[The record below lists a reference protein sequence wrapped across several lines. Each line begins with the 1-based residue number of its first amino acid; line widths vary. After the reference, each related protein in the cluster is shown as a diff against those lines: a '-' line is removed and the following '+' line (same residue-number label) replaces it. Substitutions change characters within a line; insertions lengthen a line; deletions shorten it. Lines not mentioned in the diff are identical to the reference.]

1 MRKLVLCLITAF
13 FLWFNPSLTLAQEI
27 PNLTMR
33 CLNPTI
39 ISKTNREHF
48 VKLDGS
54 GFEPNA
60 PVEVWRQTDEGFH
73 CAIDKN
79 GVSLCGDQVLS
90 ATNNGKDFQIMNL
103 TKEQVVADSKGEV
116 HIDRV
121 HSRTKKRLNHFF
133 YGAQKTA
140 PTLTET
146 ESPELSAKEYSLKL
160 MTFLRHEQAQ
170 APSELANCVS
180 VFFDPYGRV
189 FDAISLEPVPQVNV
203 WLLDNSKNALA
214 NSPGVTNP
222 NITDFSGSFS
232 FYVDDGTYYLDP
244 KSQTHNYP
252 VETNLITELLQKQSV
267 YYDLYTGEPIIQQ
280 GAIQHRDIPLMPKDP
295 NQPTSTTPVIT
306 DKNITDVWENNVAK
320 QKITGV
326 VSHPKSNIH
335 VFSGTRLLTTVAA
348 NAQGV
353 FEILVENSLIDQTL
367 PIDLIAEKVS
377 LLNTNVLGT
386 QIPSQSE
393 KVSLFPKPSFLIG
406 YLYNQKQQIMPNTT
420 VKILIPGMNNV
431 VYATARSDE
440 FGFVMIPNQLLPK
453 VDYTLS
459 FTNQKQAETQ
469 TINEFINHNK
479 TFLEQEK
486 LNLLEPQDEITT
498 RVINNS
504 QNLGEQMAKKYTA
517 PLPTPSPVLESQS
530 TQQSLLFIVLTF
542 LVIGSVA
549 ALIIALNRYSKA
561 KGIDPLAH

>member
-1 MRKLVLCLITAF
+1 MRKLIFSLIAVL
-13 FLWFNPSLTLAQEI
+13 FLWLSPSLTLAQEI

-54 GFEPNA
+54 GFEPNQ

-90 ATNNGKDFQIMNL
+90 ATNSGKDFQIMNL
-103 TKEQVVADSKGEV
+103 TKEQVVADSNGEV

-146 ESPELSAKEYSLKL
+146 ESPELSATEYSLKL

-189 FDAISLEPVPQVNV
+189 FDAISLEPVPEVNV
-203 WLLDNSKNALA
+203 WLLDSSKNALP

-222 NITDFSGSFS
+222 NLTDFSGGFS

-252 VETNLITELLQKQSV
+252 VEASTVTELLQKQSV
-267 YYDLYTGEPIIQQ
+267 YYDLYTGEPIVQQ

-295 NQPTSTTPVIT
+295 NQPTSTIPVIT
-306 DKNITDVWENNVAK
+306 DKNIVDVWENNVAK
-320 QKITGV
+320 QRITGV
-326 VSHPKSNIH
+326 VSHPKSNIQ

-348 NAQGV
+348 DAQGV
-353 FEILVENSLIDQTL
+353 FEILIENSLIDQTL
-367 PIDLIAEKVS
+367 PLDLIPEKVS
-377 LLNTNVLGT
+377 LLNSDVLGT
-386 QIPSQSE
+386 QTPTQGE
-393 KVSLFPKPSFLIG
+393 KVQLYPKPSFLIG
-406 YLYNQKQQIMPNTT
+406 YLYNQKLQIMPNTT
-420 VKILIPGMNNV
+420 VKIIIPGMNNV
-431 VYATARSDE
+431 VFATAKSDTY
-440 FGFVMIPNQLLPK
+440 GFVMIPSQLLPK
-453 VDYTLS
+453 VDYVLS
-459 FTNQKQAETQ
+459 FTNQEQTETQ
-469 TINEFINHNK
+469 AINEFINHNK

-504 QNLGEQMAKKYTA
+504 QSKAAQMAKKYTL
-517 PLPTPSPVLESQS
+517 PTLSPTPSEQIQNN
-530 TQQSLLFIVLTF
+530 QQSPLFIVLTF

-549 ALIIALNRYSKA
+549 VLIIALNRYSKT